1 MNEKR
6 YRIVSYM
13 FAFFFVVLLIRI
25 FSIQIIMG
33 PQLAKAASAQ
43 RTKSFGI
50 EKDRGNILDRNG
62 IRFTNRS
69 TESKVVLNPMQV
81 NTGSVEFK
89 SLCNL
94 LCLDFATV
102 EEKLEGG
109 WEPVIIDTD
118 SETGKLV
125 SEKGLNG
132 VSVIHTL
139 KRYDE
144 NSLAAHVLG
153 YLNGID
159 DIGETGIEKFYND
172 VLENGSKSIVVA
184 ITDARN
190 NIIEGTGYRILEI
203 KPKTARLNIKLTLDY
218 HIQGIVESVMEENR
232 ISGAVVVEDVNNGDI
247 VALASKYDFDQN
259 VVSRY
264 IHSPRNELFNRA
276 VASYNLGSV
285 FKIIDVASMLEN
297 GIEDPG
303 TYYCRGYI
311 EIGNIKFKCAAYDR
325 GGHGLVNLDSAFA
338 HSCNAYFINLGIK
351 IGYGNLL
358 RTASV
363 LGLGM
368 PTGIG
373 EQGVNESS
381 GILPALNK
389 YHSYGDIANISIG
402 QGEIMATP
410 IQIADITATI
420 ANGGIKNRVN
430 IVDSIVDDDGNI
442 IRKLKVN
449 EGIRVIEKDTADK
462 IKKLMEEVVN
472 SGTGSAIDL
481 VQYGGAAGKTGSAE
495 TGQFIDGVNV
505 VHAWFAGYFPRRAP
519 RYSVAVFIENGRY
532 GSKAAAPVFEQIAER
547 VLKAGF

>member
-1 MNEKR
+1 
-6 YRIVSYM
+6 
-13 FAFFFVVLLIRI
+13 
-25 FSIQIIMG
+25 
-33 PQLAKAASAQ
+33 
-43 RTKSFGI
+43 
-50 EKDRGNILDRNG
+50 
-62 IRFTNRS
+62 
-69 TESKVVLNPMQV
+69 MQV

-102 EEKLEGG
+102 MEELEGG

-125 SEKGLNG
+125 SEKSLNG

-172 VLENGSKSIVVA
+172 VLENGSKSIVAA

-203 KPKTARLNIKLTLDY
+203 KPKTTRLNVKLTLDY

-232 ISGAVVVEDVNNGDI
+232 ISGAVVIEDVYNGDI

-264 IHSPRNELFNRA
+264 LHSPRNELFNRA

-285 FKIIDVASMLEN
+285 FKIIDVAAMLEN
-297 GIEDPG
+297 RIEDPG
-303 TYYCRGYI
+303 PYYCSGYI
-311 EIGNIKFKCAAYDR
+311 EIGNIRFKCAAYDR

-351 IGYGNLL
+351 IGYRNLI

-381 GILPALNK
+381 GILPELGK

-410 IQIADITATI
+410 VQIADITATI

-430 IVDSIVDDDGNI
+430 IVDSIADDDGNI
-442 IRKLKVN
+442 IRNLRVN
-449 EGIRVIEKDTADK
+449 EGTRVIAKDTADK
-462 IKKLMEEVVN
+462 IKKLMEKVVD
-472 SGTGSAIDL
+472 SGTGSSIDL
-481 VQYGGAAGKTGSAE
+481 EQYGGAAGKTGSAE

-532 GSKAAAPVFEQIAER
+532 GSKAAAPIFEQIAER